1 MQETKPGKTKAALE
15 RLSPGTAF
23 CAAPAGGG
31 TAVGGSSVE
40 SGPMGSAELFGSI
53 TLSEALPL
61 TLAFVAFLAV
71 GMWMFHR
78 WGNTLA
84 PQAPLE
90 DPAVEVAGVPEEERE
105 RELINA

>member
-1 MQETKPGKTKAALE
+1 MQEIEPGKTKSALE
-15 RLSPGTAF
+15 RLSPGPAF

-31 TAVGGSSVE
+31 TAVGGSSVG

-53 TLSEALPL
+53 TLAEALPL
-61 TLAFVAFLAV
+61 TLAFVVFLAV

-78 WGNTLA
+78 LGSTPA
-84 PQAPLE
+84 PQAPPKA
-90 DPAVEVAGVPEEERE
+90 PAVVPEEERE